1 MVQKGQFLERPTL
14 IPVGDGAAPVV
25 MEGMSHRGAQ
35 RPPLLIIPPQPE
47 FGSGMDHVV
56 AAEVVWAAARRGFP
70 TVRFNHR
77 GVGGSQG
84 SPGRGGALVEDA
96 EAALQLALENAG
108 ATEAAVVAVGS
119 GAATALALAERQK
132 AVAGLCLISPAVIG
146 PEALA
151 GVKVPLLLV
160 LGEEEDRARRGLWSQ
175 AAQAAG
181 GALELIPGTDA
192 SFRRN
197 LPEVGRWAVHF
208 LSSLSSR

>member
-14 IPVGDGAAPVV
+14 IPVGEGAEPVV

-56 AAEVVWAAARRGFP
+56 AAEVVWAAARKGFP

-84 SPGRGGALVEDA
+84 LPGRGGALVEDA
-96 EAALQLALENAG
+96 AAALQLVLENTG
-108 ATEAAVVAVGS
+108 AAQAAVVAVAS
-119 GAATALALAERQK
+119 GAATAVALAERDPK
-132 AVAGLCLISPAVIG
+132 VAGLCLVSPSVID
-146 PEALA
+146 PEVLPQ
-151 GVKVPLLLV
+151 VKVPLLVV
-160 LGEEEDRARRGLWSQ
+160 LGEEEDRARRGRWSQ
-175 AAQAAG
+175 AAQEAG
-181 GALELIPGTDA
+181 GTLELIPGTDA
-192 SFRRN
+192 SYRRN